1 MAITISLHDG
11 KIEVNGSEDELKRC
25 HRNKGKSLLKIPA
38 DYTVLD
44 IETTGFNPQYDSII
58 EVCCIKYRNN
68 KEIGRFSSLIQPLPL
83 DEVVNDK
90 DYKLNEDLSY
100 ADNVAYVSK
109 LIAGLTGINSEMLS
123 DAPTFDSIADDLW
136 SFLRGELIVGHNIH
150 FDINFLYDNFLGFN
164 SDYILQNDFVDT
176 LRLSRI
182 ALPKLES
189 HRLEY
194 LDCHFDLLSRIALP
208 KLESHRLEDLDRY
221 FDLNIVHH
229 RAEGDCLITYSLLQ
243 ELSKIISE
251 NNIDLEKKVCYNID
265 ARYIKPET
273 NDFDTDNPL
282 YDKNCVFTGKLER
295 FVRKDAAQIV
305 VNLGGHCENNVT
317 KKTNFLIVG
326 DFDYCNSVKEG
337 KSSKLRKAEQLI
349 LNGQDLQIITEK
361 TFCDMLIDYI
371 E

>member
-25 HRNKGKSLLKIPA
+25 HRNKGKSLLMIPT
-38 DYTVLD
+38 DYTILD
-44 IETTGFNPQYDSII
+44 IETTGFNPRNDSII

-68 KEIGRFSSLIQPLPL
+68 KEIGRFSSLIQPPPL
-83 DEVVNDK
+83 DEVINDK
-90 DYKLNEDLSY
+90 DYKLNENLSY
-100 ADNVAYVSK
+100 VGNIAYVSK

-176 LRLSRI
+176 LR
-182 ALPKLES
+182 
-189 HRLEY
+189 
-194 LDCHFDLLSRIALP
+194 LSRIALP